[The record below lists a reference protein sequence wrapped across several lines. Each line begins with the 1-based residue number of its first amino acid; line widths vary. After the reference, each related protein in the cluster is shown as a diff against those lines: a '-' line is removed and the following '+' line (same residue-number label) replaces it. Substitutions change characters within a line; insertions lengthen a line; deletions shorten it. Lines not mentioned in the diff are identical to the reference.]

1 MLINLTNHPCRL
13 WSDAQ
18 KSAAESLWDEIVDY
32 LFPTVEPESDETSI
46 LKLATK
52 TTDAIA
58 LAKPQAVLCQG
69 EMTLTAVLIS
79 QLQCQGIPCYA
90 ACCVRNAQEK
100 QSGNGETVK
109 TSVFR
114 FVRFR
119 RYPDLPAFH

>member
-1 MLINLTNHPCRL
+1 MLINLTNHPYRL
-13 WSDAQ
+13 WSNAQ
-18 KSAAESLWDEIVDY
+18 RYAAESLWGEITDYPFPAVD
-32 LFPTVEPESDETSI
+32 PESDETSI
-46 LKLATK
+46 LRLAEK

-69 EMTLTAVLIS
+69 ELTLTAALIS
-79 QLQCQGIPCYA
+79 QLQRQGIPCYA
-90 ACCVRNAQEK
+90 ACCARNAQEK